1 MEASMQNLFEL
12 CAYASTIVFA
22 RPEQFRYP
30 VLMSAVATI
39 IAGGLYAE
47 FVRRKRGH
55 LTHLSRC
62 LERNGEKDPRRQGV
76 ETVSMQD
83 LP

>member
-1 MEASMQNLFEL
+1 MQNLFEL

-30 VLMSAVATI
+30 VLMSVVATI

-47 FVRRKRGH
+47 FVRQKRGH

-62 LERNGEKDPRRQGV
+62 IERNGQKETGRQRE
-76 ETVSMQD
+76 ETVRMQD
-83 LP
+83 LS